1 MFTSRAEHRLILRQD
16 NADRRLLKY
25 GYEFGLIPKNK
36 YDDLK
41 KRELLIVAGKELLSE
56 IKYKPSDVEEYLEEV
71 GSSKLDNSETA
82 AKITKRPEIKLKELL
97 SRDNKTPSSIV
108 SQLLEDGKVL
118 EQIEIELKFEGYIS
132 RQYEMIEKMK
142 KLEKVKIPLDF
153 NFKKIVQISAE
164 GREKLDK
171 IKPRT
176 IGQASRISGVT
187 PSDISILLVYLHN

>member
-1 MFTSRAEHRLILRQD
+1 
-16 NADRRLLKY
+16 
-25 GYEFGLIPKNK
+25 
-36 YDDLK
+36 
-41 KRELLIVAGKELLSE
+41 
-56 IKYKPSDVEEYLEEV
+56 
-71 GSSKLDNSETA
+71 
-82 AKITKRPEIKLKELL
+82 
-97 SRDNKTPSSIV
+97 
-108 SQLLEDGKVL
+108 
-118 EQIEIELKFEGYIS
+118 
-132 RQYEMIEKMK
+132 MK